1 VKRLDDCPFLAR
13 DQWDIFSG
21 PAEDLFKARSH
32 EYARENP
39 ERVIAVD
46 RWRAHAKEQSFEGY
60 LALYQDPRAPAP
72 PSTVLGDDLYALLSE
87 WPTTAFHRID
97 ATVLT
102 QRLSQLCPR
111 SEQEL
116 RARRFNPDSALM
128 LDTEYGF
135 ERLMRRLQKG
145 WQQFRR
151 WCDRPNSFS
160 ELHLMQTDWWDS
172 DRRLLEDY
180 AAWLKVNRPANCKV
194 YTTQGGGSFERQYQT
209 DLKALAALRLWAA
222 SGGKW
227 FDCPPLYSDQSH
239 WERAI
244 SRAEDLIARSYP
256 LAL

>member
-1 VKRLDDCPFLAR
+1 MKHWEDCDFLAR

-21 PAEDLFKARSH
+21 PAEVLFKARSY

-39 ERVIAVD
+39 ERIIAVD
-46 RWRAHAKEQSFEGY
+46 RWRAHAKEQSFESY

-72 PSTVLGDDLYALLSE
+72 PSTVLGDDLYVLLPE
-87 WPTTAFHRID
+87 WSATAFHRID
-97 ATVLT
+97 ALTLT

-151 WCDRPNSFS
+151 WCDRPNNFS
-160 ELHLMQTDWWDS
+160 ELHLMQWDWWDS
-172 DRRLLEDY
+172 DRRLLEDV
-180 AAWLKVNRPANCKV
+180 AAWLKVNRPANCKI
-194 YTTQGGGSFERQYQT
+194 YTTQGGGSYERQYRT
-209 DLKALAALRLWAA
+209 DLKALAALRLLNAA
-222 SGGKW
+222 DGKW
-227 FDCPPLYSDQSH
+227 FDCPPLYLEEADWRSA
-239 WERAI
+239 RK
-244 SRAEDLIARSYP
+244 RAETLIARSYP